1 MLTTRRQWAPL
12 YERHEERYRS
22 PQRNSQSCSVADVRL
37 SAWSKNRLP
46 DRSALCGWCH
56 EEVPTPDKESAAPSP
71 TFWGSWARCLCCRCR
86 QAHVCACAPSA
97 FLTPFY
103 VQCDQLLKGTHECRA
118 LAKFPRRGVYN
129 EADVECTM
137 KQTTFGWWQCHRDA
151 FFSASTETGCDACA
165 AAKTTPARRGR
176 ASNRVTHCF
185 MRFLHL

>member
-129 EADVECTM
+129 EADDFWLVAVSSRRVLFCLDRNRM
-137 KQTTFGWWQCHRDA
+137 R
-151 FFSASTETGCDACA
+151 
-165 AAKTTPARRGR
+165 RLRGR
-176 ASNRVTHCF
+176 QNDARAPWS
-185 MRFLHL
+185 RFKSRDTLLHAVPAPLECQQS